1 MGSPELL
8 LAKKHIYAPSS
19 TGSGAPS
26 PAMPARQA
34 GRRHYTS
41 HLATSR
47 PSTEASRAPKAPPP
61 ANRPTRSSPPRR
73 RAADGRTTPRATTAR
88 APLLVRSRAARADTA
103 ARTCFTS
110 LNLAPKASSIAH
122 RTASSALSKISR
134 ALLRSS
140 KKAARLQTLASL
152 EEVTA
157 NRFAADFTSTVLLT
171 FLSTRNSWLGP
182 LHNFACVA
190 NFDSK
195 HNTNNQQQ
203 H

>member
-1 MGSPELL
+1 MTPVFNKRLHSFSTAQSSCTSRVALVRAKVTPELL

-73 RAADGRTTPRATTAR
+73 RAADVRTTPRATTAR
-88 APLLVRSRAARADTA
+88 ARDLLIPRRPYPKRAPAPLPARARPAPT
-103 ARTCFTS
+103 RPS

-122 RTASSALSKISR
+122 RTASSALSKN
-134 ALLRSS
+134 
-140 KKAARLQTLASL
+140 K
-152 EEVTA
+152 
-157 NRFAADFTSTVLLT
+157 
-171 FLSTRNSWLGP
+171 
-182 LHNFACVA
+182 
-190 NFDSK
+190 
-195 HNTNNQQQ
+195 
-203 H
+203 